1 MQQIH
6 LVASKNWA
14 SLILHFVEGMEKQD
28 GSQPESID
36 EELEIEADEAYRN
49 VVQKTVDTQDEFEDN
64 EFDDAFKSSY
74 ANKSTKP
81 DDEKKDRF
89 LVKEPTKPVIS
100 EDIPGAT
107 KNVTIAGKSGDDE
120 NVTGGDSSRM

>member
-1 MQQIH
+1 
-6 LVASKNWA
+6 
-14 SLILHFVEGMEKQD
+14 MEKQE

-49 VVQKTVDTQDEFEDN
+49 VIQKTVDTQDEFEDN

-120 NVTGGDSSRM
+120 NVTGGDSSRR